1 MHPSLM
7 CGWML
12 AILVIPDAKPKASTA
27 WRSDLSGLPLSTRRA
42 YGRLIS
48 TPFTCQDASIKQLK
62 PMVLKDTNGLISKE
76 IPVYALTLTDSDGWS
91 IIAYFTRGNGQLVE
105 RFEYRRSPSQTSSM
119 NYGATGITSVQFV
132 DPASNS
138 HIYRGAFSARLFI
151 GSRTSDRVSGSIN
164 IVFPDQKRSFVA
176 GSFKA
181 RLVGF

>member
-1 MHPSLM
+1 
-7 CGWML
+7 ML
-12 AILVIPDAKPKASTA
+12 AILMIPDAKPKASTA

-62 PMVLKDTNGLISKE
+62 PMLLKDTKGLVSKE
-76 IPVYALTLTDSDGWS
+76 IPVFALTLTGSEGCA
-91 IIAYFTRGNGQLVE
+91 IIAYFTRSTGQLVE
-105 RFEYRRSPSQTSSM
+105 RFEYRRSPNQASKSSF
-119 NYGATGITSVQFV
+119 GAAGITSVQFV
-132 DPASNS
+132 DPTSNS
-138 HIYRGAFSARLFI
+138 HIFRDSFSARLFI

-164 IVFPDQKRSFVA
+164 IVFADPKRSFVS